1 MAEFLQQE
9 ASVYV
14 SKRRETVFNTPY
26 TAGADFL
33 RATSQNP
40 LVLIPEM
47 EKTDDGNRSGNSSEF
62 PTTQC
67 NQYWLPPAAS
77 FQDQAGFDLAGRLAL
92 RGAGGA
98 VTTTTVVAVVAFKHA
113 ANMLPKASGLQYPS
127 STIISELGGAS
138 FLFPGCVVDRFRLS
152 QEGVNPVQAQFD
164 LIGSGKHRSP
174 HAVTSLPTVP
184 AFSCLKPK
192 SFLEYTD
199 DAGLQDL
206 TVGCR
211 VRSWFVEIGNAHA
224 PADDRCIG
232 DPEQKEGDFTLATGA
247 GVASTLSKLTR
258 GTRVVTAQ
266 IVILLDSTMP
276 QWAKMAQNIALTN
289 ITFGA
294 RGAVLDGAGPTY
306 ESLKVIIPNGRFS
319 AVQEQ
324 DSNGKAA
331 LVLNFK
337 AMFDATA
344 IGAKVEVVNGLS
356 GTPPFD

>member
-1 MAEFLQQE
+1 MPEYRQNE
-9 ASVYV
+9 ATLYI
-14 SKRRETVFNTPY
+14 SKNRESAFNTPA
-26 TAGADFL
+26 TTGAAFL
-33 RATSQNP
+33 QATTQNP

-47 EKTDDGNRSGNSSEF
+47 EKTDDANRAGNSSEF

-67 NQYWLPPAAS
+67 NQYWLPPAIS
-77 FQDQAGFDLAGRLAL
+77 LQDQAGFDLAGRLAL
-92 RGAGGA
+92 RAVGGA
-98 VTTTTVVAVVAFKHA
+98 VTDTTVVASVAFKHA

-127 STIISELGGAS
+127 STVISELGGAS

-174 HAVTSLPTVP
+174 HAVTSLPAVP

-199 DAGLQDL
+199 DVGLQDL
-206 TVGCR
+206 TTGCR
-211 VRSWFVEIGNAHA
+211 VRSWFVEISNAHA

-232 DPEQKEGDFTLATGA
+232 DPEQKEGDYTLATGN
-247 GVASTLSKLTR
+247 GVAAYLQKLTR
-258 GTRVVTAQ
+258 GSRVITAQ

-289 ITFGA
+289 VTFGA

-306 ESLKVIIPNGRFS
+306 ESLKVIIPNGRFA

-337 AMFDATA
+337 ALYDATA
-344 IGAKVEVVNGLS
+344 IGAKVEVVNGTAS
-356 GTPPFD
+356 SFD